1 MIGCAFTIG
10 ISLVSWKTIL
20 QDTMDL
26 STMEEEYKAEA
37 EVVKEGIQF
46 KGLISN
52 LGGPQEKVIISA
64 TV

>member
-37 EVVKEGIQF
+37 EVVKEGI
-46 KGLISN
+46 
-52 LGGPQEKVIISA
+52 
-64 TV
+64 